1 MSRAMLLIGLLPLLS
16 ACRPADQQASSAIV
30 VDTVTAADGVPIVY
44 DVRGHGDVALVFIH
58 CWACDRSFWRDQ
70 LDAFAADYRVVALD
84 LAGHGASGKARRF
97 WSIAGLAG
105 DVRAV
110 VEALKLERVILIG
123 HSMGGPVALA
133 AAAEMPTRTVGVVC
147 ADAIQNVEYEF
158 PQQAVDQMLAA
169 FSADFAGTM
178 RQMVGSMFPPTADT
192 GLVAWVAA
200 RGAAADTAAVLA
212 LVRDFPN
219 FNLRRALTEAKV
231 PVRCVNAAPR
241 PPAGP
246 VTTVDIN
253 RKYGDFDAVLM
264 DSVGHYLM
272 LERPAEF
279 NAKARAFV
287 EELTGTAEGGR

>member
-1 MSRAMLLIGLLPLLS
+1 
-16 ACRPADQQASSAIV
+16 
-30 VDTVTAADGVPIVY
+30 
-44 DVRGHGDVALVFIH
+44 
-58 CWACDRSFWRDQ
+58 
-70 LDAFAADYRVVALD
+70 
-84 LAGHGASGKARRF
+84 
-97 WSIAGLAG
+97 
-105 DVRAV
+105 
-110 VEALKLERVILIG
+110 
-123 HSMGGPVALA
+123 
-133 AAAEMPTRTVGVVC
+133 VC

-169 FSADFAGTM
+169 FSADFAGTI

-219 FNLRRALTEAKV
+219 FDLRRALTEAKV

-287 EELTGTAEGGR
+287 EGLTGTAEGGR